1 MLVSLSIRNFALIEK
16 LSIDFSGGFS
26 VITGE
31 TGAGKSILLGALG
44 LVLGKRADLSS
55 LRKKEE
61 KCVVE
66 AHFNLAAYGLQSF
79 FDQNDLDYEDITIL
93 RREILPTGK
102 SRAFVNDSPVNL
114 PELQEL
120 GNFLIDI
127 HSQHQTQ
134 ELSDEQIQFRIIDA
148 IAGNTELTVEFGQL
162 LKDYKSKKQQLA
174 VLETQLREVNK
185 EQDYNAFLL
194 EELSSIILKPGL
206 QQELESLYEQLSN
219 VEHIK
224 ESFSKALSLADNEQ
238 FGVIPNLK
246 EIKASLQKIAGVS
259 KDYEALSERIN
270 SALIEIDDVVSDI
283 NRYVEKLVDDPAQRE
298 DVGQQLQAIYNLQK
312 KHQVATVEE
321 LIAIRESLQN
331 KVMAADHLESG
342 IAELQLQ
349 IEKDAENLDLKAA
362 VIHQHRA
369 GAIPVL
375 SGQLSNILAQLG
387 MPDARFDMQLTA
399 SANYF
404 ANGKDELQ
412 FLFSANKGSNFGL
425 LKKVASGGEMS
436 RIMLAVKAIL
446 AKCSKLPTIIF
457 DEIDTGVS
465 GEIANKMGEIM
476 KAMSADMQVF
486 AITHLPQIAAKGDE
500 HFKVFKSVADEQT
513 QSDLK
518 QLSKEERIAEIAEML
533 SGKDI
538 SESAL
543 MHAKA
548 LLG

>member
-1 MLVSLSIRNFALIEK
+1 MLVSLSIKNFALIEK

-44 LVLGKRADLSS
+44 LVLGKRADLTS
-55 LRKKEE
+55 LRRKEE

-66 AHFNLAAYGLQSF
+66 AHFNVAAYGLQTF
-79 FDQNDLDYEDITIL
+79 FGLNDLDYEDITIL

-114 PELQEL
+114 PELQDL

-148 IAGNTELTVEFGQL
+148 IAGNTELVFEFGQF
-162 LKDYKSKKQQLA
+162 LKDYKNKKQQLTA
-174 VLETQLREVNK
+174 LETQLSEANK
-185 EQDYNAFLL
+185 EQDYNNFLL
-194 EELSSIILKPGL
+194 EELSGITLKPDL
-206 QQELESLYEQLSN
+206 QQELESLHDQLSN

-224 ESFSKALSLADNEQ
+224 ESFSKALSLANDEQ
-238 FGVIPNLK
+238 FGVIQNLK

-283 NRYVEKLVDDPAQRE
+283 NRHVEKLVDDPAKRE
-298 DVGQQLQAIYNLQK
+298 MVSQQLQVIYNLQK
-312 KHQVATVEE
+312 KHQVISVEE
-321 LIAIRESLQN
+321 LISIRENLVN
-331 KVMAADHLESG
+331 KVMAVDHLESA
-342 IAELQLQ
+342 ITKLKAE
-349 IEKDAENLDLKAA
+349 IEKNVENLDSKAA
-362 VIHQHRA
+362 AIHKRRNE
-369 GAIPVL
+369 AIPVL
-375 SGQLSNILAQLG
+375 SGQLSDILSQLG
-387 MPDARFDMQLTA
+387 MPDARFNMQLTA
-399 SANYF
+399 SANYY

-412 FLFSANKGSNFGL
+412 FLFSANKGSDFGL

-446 AKCSKLPTIIF
+446 ARYSKLPTIIF

-476 KAMSADMQVF
+476 SAMSTDMQVF
-486 AITHLPQIAAKGDE
+486 AITHLPQIAAKGAE

-518 QLSKEERIAEIAEML
+518 RLSKEERITEIAEML

-543 MHAKA
+543 THAKA
-548 LLG
+548 LLN